1 MATSATRPE
10 PASLR
15 RDQRERRQRII
26 DAAEALM
33 FDVDYEKI
41 QVKDVADR
49 AEVALGTLYRYFGS
63 KDDLL
68 SSAMAAW
75 SGDLR
80 GRLNQR
86 PPSGDSPVD
95 RVVSVMRRASRALE
109 HEPRLSE
116 ALVKSLFSHEPGVA
130 EANGEVSMNIHAMLA
145 PILDDLDP
153 AIRDG
158 LIDLIA
164 QVWHSSLIGWANGRF
179 PIREIGVRMERAVR
193 LILEPRY
200 SALGAGA
207 IR

>member
-1 MATSATRPE
+1 MGNTANQRARRSAALDAAMELAAEGGYDAVRMRDVATR
-10 PASLR
+10 AG
-15 RDQRERRQRII
+15 I
-26 DAAEALM
+26 
-33 FDVDYEKI
+33 
-41 QVKDVADR
+41 
-49 AEVALGTLYRYFGS
+49 ALGTLYRYFGS

>member
-1 MATSATRPE
+1 MGNTANQRARRSAALNAAMELAAEGGYDAVRMRDVATR
-10 PASLR
+10 AG
-15 RDQRERRQRII
+15 I
-26 DAAEALM
+26 
-33 FDVDYEKI
+33 
-41 QVKDVADR
+41 
-49 AEVALGTLYRYFGS
+49 ALGTLYRYFGS